1 MRVAGRRGCW
11 QWRRQALQP
20 GDRTQLHTLAF
31 GLAASRFLLRLLE
44 PLRNPALAGRAE
56 PAEGDGARLSVRGT
70 ALVGGWGSSA
80 VRLRQRNSLQPR
92 RASVP
97 AAAAGRLPGEREGDR
112 TSISSLG
119 VMDGDVCRRVV
130 LFVVIFFPRHLEA
143 PSLTITLFEGA
154 WLGRQALLLWGPK
167 PQGPEAI
174 FSGTTLFPWTA
185 KLVLATS
192 GRGGVLVSMEL
203 P

>member
-1 MRVAGRRGCW
+1 MQAELSLRRATEPASRCEELHWWGAGGPLLSVCASGTPSNQDVRAFLP
-11 QWRRQALQP
+11 QRQADYLGRGKATELP
-20 GDRTQLHTLAF
+20 SHRLGSWMGTSVVELF
-31 GLAASRFLLRLLE
+31 CSLL
-44 PLRNPALAGRAE
+44 
-56 PAEGDGARLSVRGT
+56 
-70 ALVGGWGSSA
+70 
-80 VRLRQRNSLQPR
+80 
-92 RASVP
+92 
-97 AAAAGRLPGEREGDR
+97 
-112 TSISSLG
+112 
-119 VMDGDVCRRVV
+119 
-130 LFVVIFFPRHLEA
+130 FFFPRHLEA